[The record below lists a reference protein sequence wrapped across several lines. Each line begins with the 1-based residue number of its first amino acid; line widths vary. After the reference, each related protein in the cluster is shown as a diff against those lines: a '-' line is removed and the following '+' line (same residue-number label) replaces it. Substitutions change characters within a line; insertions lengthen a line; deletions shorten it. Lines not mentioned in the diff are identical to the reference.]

1 MLWIYICIKI
11 LNVLKDRFYFERR
24 GFRFSNNN
32 IFKKAIFENS
42 YNNFR
47 FRYLREYIE
56 AGHNIKKSA
65 LSPKKI
71 HAMNTLDELLNKKK
85 FQTKYK
91 LNEGDI
97 IILNNDYLAH
107 GRSGFKLNNKGPQ
120 RSLLRIWIR

>member
-1 MLWIYICIKI
+1 
-11 LNVLKDRFYFERR
+11 
-24 GFRFSNNN
+24 
-32 IFKKAIFENS
+32 
-42 YNNFR
+42 
-47 FRYLREYIE
+47 
-56 AGHNIKKSA
+56 
-65 LSPKKI
+65 
-71 HAMNTLDELLNKKK
+71 MNTLDELLNKEK